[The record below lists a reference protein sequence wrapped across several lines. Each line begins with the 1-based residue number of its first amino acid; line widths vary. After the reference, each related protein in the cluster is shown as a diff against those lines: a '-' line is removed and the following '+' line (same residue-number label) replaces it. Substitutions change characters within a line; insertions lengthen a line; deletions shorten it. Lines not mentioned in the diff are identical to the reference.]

1 MSNSENNHPHD
12 TQGIN
17 TLKRDSFI
25 RLVDDDPSVLR
36 ALTTFLQMDDWQ
48 VRCFKSGID
57 FLHTPGKE
65 PGCVI
70 LDVRMPGLSGLEVQ
84 DLMKKKNIP
93 LPVIFLSA
101 HGDIELA
108 VDAVRKGAKTFL
120 EKPPKPDKL
129 LSSIEEAVQAHV
141 ELLRAVADLA
151 TLEQT
156 WNTLTAAEQQVA
168 GLVAKGLTNS
178 VIASVL
184 GVSENTIRAHRS
196 MVNQKLDTENA
207 VEVSDFIHEMEKLQQ
222 ISET

>member
-1 MSNSENNHPHD
+1 MNEPPTKNY
-12 TQGIN
+12 T
-17 TLKRDSFI
+17 
-25 RLVDDDPSVLR
+25 PS
-36 ALTTFLQMDDWQ
+36 
-48 VRCFKSGID
+48 
-57 FLHTPGKE
+57 
-65 PGCVI
+65 
-70 LDVRMPGLSGLEVQ
+70 
-84 DLMKKKNIP
+84 
-93 LPVIFLSA
+93 
-101 HGDIELA
+101 
-108 VDAVRKGAKTFL
+108 
-120 EKPPKPDKL
+120 
-129 LSSIEEAVQAHV
+129 HV

>member
-1 MSNSENNHPHD
+1 MSNSENNHPHE
-12 TQGIN
+12 TLGIN
-17 TLKRDSFI
+17 TLKRDSVI

-36 ALTTFLQMDDWQ
+36 ALTTFLEMDDWQ

-57 FLHTPGKE
+57 FLHSPGKE
-65 PGCVI
+65 TGCVI

-141 ELLRAVADLA
+141 ELLRAVADLV
-151 TLEQT
+151 TLEQE
-156 WNTLTAAEQQVA
+156 W
-168 GLVAKGLTNS
+168 
-178 VIASVL
+178 
-184 GVSENTIRAHRS
+184 
-196 MVNQKLDTENA
+196 
-207 VEVSDFIHEMEKLQQ
+207 
-222 ISET
+222 

>member
-1 MSNSENNHPHD
+1 MC
-12 TQGIN
+12 
-17 TLKRDSFI
+17 
-25 RLVDDDPSVLR
+25 DPR
-36 ALTTFLQMDDWQ
+36 RQNAGT
-48 VRCFKSGID
+48 VRVGSSG
-57 FLHTPGKE
+57 FNE
-65 PGCVI
+65 
-70 LDVRMPGLSGLEVQ
+70 E
-84 DLMKKKNIP
+84 KNIP